1 MDPALSPGSGAHQDE
16 RVNHGPEPTA
26 APTRDLGIDPTS
38 RSGAGPV
45 DGAEIVTTGDGVGLA
60 LWDLGGTG
68 EPLLAAHATMF
79 CGHIWEPVA
88 EHLDGFH
95 CWAPDL
101 RAHGHTVTPAEV
113 DLSWPAVARD
123 LLATVDHL
131 SVRGARPRRAI
142 GHSMGAAALLL
153 AELARPG
160 TFDELWCYDPVVR
173 PTPPP
178 EDEVEN
184 PLSAGARRR
193 REVFPSRQA
202 AFENYAA
209 KPPLDSATPEALRA
223 YVTWAF
229 EDLDDGTVRLRCR
242 ALTEA
247 TIYRHGSRHGVFER
261 LGEIRCPVTVVHGFP
276 EEDRPSSWA
285 PEVVA
290 RLPRGREVVF
300 PRLSH
305 FGPLEDPATIAGSI
319 SETFRR

>member
-1 MDPALSPGSGAHQDE
+1 
-16 RVNHGPEPTA
+16 
-26 APTRDLGIDPTS
+26 
-38 RSGAGPV
+38 
-45 DGAEIVTTGDGVGLA
+45 LA
-60 LWDLGGTG
+60 LWDLGGEG

-79 CGHIWEPVA
+79 CGHIWAPVTT
-88 EHLDGFH
+88 HLGGFH

-101 RAHGHTVTPAEV
+101 RAHGHTLTPAEV

-131 SVRGARPRRAI
+131 SALGVRPRRAI

-153 AELARPG
+153 AEAARPG

-173 PTPPP
+173 PTPPT
-178 EDEVEN
+178 DDVDS
-184 PLSAGARRR
+184 PLSGGARRR

-202 AFENYAA
+202 AFANYAA
-209 KPPLDSATPEALRA
+209 KPPLDTATTEALET

-247 TIYRHGSRHGVFER
+247 AIYEYGSRHGMFER
-261 LGEIRCPVTVVHGFP
+261 LGEIRCPVTVVHGHP
-276 EEDRPSSWA
+276 EEDRPSRWA

-300 PRLSH
+300 PELSH
-305 FGPLEDPATIAGSI
+305 FGPLEDPATVAASI
-319 SETFRR
+319 IETFAR